1 MTGLII
7 LFGLL
12 QIADIASTTRAL
24 DRGARELNPV
34 VRWFMARLGRAGGLV
49 ATKTIGAAVIIP
61 AMLLAYAYAAT
72 VAIIAI
78 ILICAAYAYVVL
90 HNWRQV

>member
-1 MTGLII
+1 MTALII

-12 QIADIASTTRAL
+12 QIADIATTIRAL

-34 VRWFMARLGRAGGLV
+34 VRWFMARMGTLPGLV
-49 ATKTIGAAVIIP
+49 ALKGAGGAAVV
-61 AMLLAYAYAAT
+61 AGVLFAHAYAPT
-72 VAIIAI
+72 VAIIAMS
-78 ILICAAYAYVVL
+78 LICAAYAYVVI